1 MSEQI
6 KMIAQR
12 FKALREISD
21 FSIAEISNKLSITPE
36 LYTQYES
43 GNVEIPVSLLYEI
56 ANIYHVELA
65 EILTGDSPKLHIYSL
80 VRRDKGYAVDRRKE
94 YKYQNLA
101 YNFVNKHMEPFMV
114 TVPVTGDDEEIH
126 LNTHPGQ
133 EMNYVI
139 EGSLKVIIDKKEL
152 IVNEGDTLYF
162 DSTYP
167 HGMKALN
174 HKPAKFLAIILN

>member
-174 HKPAKFLAIILN
+174 HKPAKFFAIILN